1 MNIIGIIPARY
12 GSTRLEGKPL
22 KDICGKPMIQ
32 YVYETVLKS
41 KLLTQVIVATDDQRI
56 VDAVEKFGG
65 KACLTSLNHTT
76 GTDRIAEVAKDIQSE
91 IVVNIQ
97 GDEPLLDVRM
107 IDEAI
112 RPLISDP
119 DLNACT
125 LCRPITK
132 AEDLQNPNVVKTV
145 FDKNGN
151 ALYFS
156 RSQIPYP
163 RKVTG
168 LQAFEHIGIYVYRK
182 SFLMQYIQ
190 MPPTP
195 LEVAESLEQLR
206 ILENGTQLKV
216 VVTAFDY
223 NGLSVDTQEDLDNVR
238 LIVARQ
244 MGISDQ
250 R

>member
-41 KLLTQVIVATDDQRI
+41 ELLTQVIVATDDKRI
-56 VDAVEKFGG
+56 VDAVEKFNGN
-65 KACLTSLNHTT
+65 ARLTSSQHRT
-76 GTDRIAEVAKDIQSE
+76 GTDRIAEVAKDIQAD

-112 RPLISDP
+112 RPLINDS

-125 LCRPITK
+125 LCRPIMK
-132 AEDLQNPNVVKTV
+132 EEDLQNPNVVKTV
-145 FDKNGN
+145 FDRHGN

-156 RSQIPYP
+156 RSLIPYP
-163 RKVTG
+163 RKVEG
-168 LQAFEHIGIYVYRK
+168 HQAYEHIGIYVYRK
-182 SFLMQYIQ
+182 SFLMQYIT

-195 LEVAESLEQLR
+195 LEISESLEQLR
-206 ILENGTQLKV
+206 ILENGIRLKV
-216 VVTAFDY
+216 AITAYEY
-223 NGLSVDTQEDLDNVR
+223 NGLSVDTQEDLENVR
-238 LIVARQ
+238 RIIAKQ
-244 MGISDQ
+244 IEK
-250 R
+250 

>member
-32 YVYETVLKS
+32 YVYETVMKS
-41 KLLTQVIVATDDQRI
+41 ELLTQVIVATDDQRI
-56 VDAVEKFGG
+56 VDAVESFGG
-65 KACLTSLNHTT
+65 KARLTSKNHRT
-76 GTDRIAEVAKDIQSE
+76 GTDRIAEIAKDIPSD

-112 RPLISDP
+112 RPLITDP
-119 DLNACT
+119 ELDACT
-125 LCRPITK
+125 LCRPITH

-145 FDKNGN
+145 FDRNGN

-156 RSQIPYP
+156 RSLIPYP
-163 RKVTG
+163 RKQEG
-168 LQAFEHIGIYVYRK
+168 HQSFEHIGIYVYRK
-182 SFLMQYIQ
+182 SFLMQYIN

-195 LEVAESLEQLR
+195 LEVSESLEQLR
-206 ILENGTQLKV
+206 ILENGVRLKV
-216 VVTAFDY
+216 VITAYEY

-238 LIVARQ
+238 RI
-244 MGISDQ
+244 ISKQ
-250 R
+250 L

>member
-32 YVYETVLKS
+32 YVYETVMKS
-41 KLLTQVIVATDDQRI
+41 ELLTQVIVATDDQRI
-56 VDAVEKFGG
+56 VDVVESFSG
-65 KACLTSLNHTT
+65 KARLTSKNHRT
-76 GTDRIAEVAKDIQSE
+76 GTDRIAEIAKDIPSD

-112 RPLISDP
+112 RPLITDP
-119 DLNACT
+119 ELDACT
-125 LCRPITK
+125 LCRPIMN

-145 FDKNGN
+145 FDRNGN

-156 RSQIPYP
+156 RSLIPYP
-163 RKVTG
+163 RKQEG
-168 LQAFEHIGIYVYRK
+168 HQAFEHIGIYVYRK
-182 SFLMQYIQ
+182 SFLMQYIK

-195 LEVAESLEQLR
+195 LEVSESLEQLR
-206 ILENGTQLKV
+206 ILENGIRLKV
-216 VVTAFDY
+216 VITAYEY

-238 LIVARQ
+238 RI
-244 MGISDQ
+244 ISNQ
-250 R
+250 L